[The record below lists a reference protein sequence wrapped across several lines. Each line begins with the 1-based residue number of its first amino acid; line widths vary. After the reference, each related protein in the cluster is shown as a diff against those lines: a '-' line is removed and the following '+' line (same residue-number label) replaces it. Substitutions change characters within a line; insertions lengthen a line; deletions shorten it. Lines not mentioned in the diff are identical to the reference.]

1 MPDLILSGIESA
13 LVEALNARAER
24 NGRSAEAEHH
34 EILVQALMPLHRQS
48 FAQVLASI
56 PDVGTDADFE
66 RVRESVK
73 PLESEA

>member
-1 MPDLILSGIESA
+1 
-13 LVEALNARAER
+13 
-24 NGRSAEAEHH
+24 
-34 EILVQALMPLHRQS
+34 MPLHRQS
-48 FAQVLASI
+48 FAQVLASM